1 MCYSATFFPPGR
13 PKMNEYS
20 HLTLSFRLKC
30 IMHHILVFKNN
41 HLVIAQWQ
49 SEVNCVETTERERK
63 KLLFAPRSII
73 ACECSWFFTWIYIY
87 IYFNAPWDNIM
98 KSKISCTEN
107 SLLREHSWQVL
118 VLSHVVPLEQY
129 ILCM

>member
-49 SEVNCVETTERERK
+49 SEVNCVETTEREREK
-63 KLLFAPRSII
+63 NYSLLPGASLHVNAPGFLP
-73 ACECSWFFTWIYIY
+73 AYIYIY
-87 IYFNAPWDNIM
+87 ILM
-98 KSKISCTEN
+98 
-107 SLLREHSWQVL
+107 LRGT
-118 VLSHVVPLEQY
+118 
-129 ILCM
+129 I